1 MIDFKELKITPDN
14 KYLHIEVAVNEFD
27 AYENILITNIKI
39 DNQDTYNVTGPSEN
53 LVYEYTN
60 AVGLKGIGIDIPN
73 ESITGG
79 LANNMFFIYIETKGS
94 IHPDYNIS
102 ESLLL
107 EKNVGVV
114 INLYPIY
121 SKAMNYTKELCDCP
135 CCNIPKGFIDFILK
149 VKALDLSVAT
159 GNYIQAI
166 EYWNK
171 LFKPRHELDI

>member
-1 MIDFKELKITPDN
+1 MINFKELKITPDN
-14 KYLHIEVAVNEFD
+14 KYLRIEVAVNEAD
-27 AYENILITNIKI
+27 AYKNILITGIKI

-53 LVYEYTN
+53 LVYESTN
-60 AVGLKGIGIDIPN
+60 GVGLKGIALNIPN
-73 ESITGG
+73 EDIKGG
-79 LANNMFFIYIETKGS
+79 LSNNMFFVYIETTGS
-94 IHPDYNIS
+94 INPDYNIP
-102 ESLLL
+102 ESLLS